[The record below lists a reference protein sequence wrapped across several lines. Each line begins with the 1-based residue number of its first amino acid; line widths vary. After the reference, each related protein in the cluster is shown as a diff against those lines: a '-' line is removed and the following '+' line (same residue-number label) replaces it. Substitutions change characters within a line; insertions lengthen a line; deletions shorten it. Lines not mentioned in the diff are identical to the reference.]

1 MVDRETPK
9 RSATSFLGMRS
20 VYGGEH
26 FHSEV
31 LRVGVHHGPIVV
43 QVHYLRKLAVRA
55 CLVKVRARMLLHAF
69 SYEKPYSTSPIP
81 SGLVY
86 DRLWEDGV
94 EVESLDE
101 S

>member
-1 MVDRETPK
+1 
-9 RSATSFLGMRS
+9 
-20 VYGGEH
+20 
-26 FHSEV
+26 
-31 LRVGVHHGPIVV
+31 
-43 QVHYLRKLAVRA
+43 
-55 CLVKVRARMLLHAF
+55 LVKMRVRMILHAF

-86 DRLWEDGV
+86 DRLREDGV